1 MSNGAQIGGVIGA
14 AIGGYFGGPQGA
26 QIGFTIGSTIGGYID
41 PAQVFGPKLRD
52 AASQTAMDGVPR
64 TYGYGTFPTAGNL
77 IWTSALKERKKTES
91 SKGSPT
97 ETVTYHYFRSY
108 AIAVC
113 RAPQSG
119 DGIAGYRIIKRN
131 GKVVYDTRTDAEL
144 SSLGYNANQIAE
156 TRAAQSKFIDRV
168 TLYYGISDQPPDPTM
183 QAVKGALD
191 VPGYS
196 YTAYIVV
203 TDDDLTDMRGAV
215 PQYEFVVS
223 VCGERSDSSGTL
235 LINGAAASGPRFA
248 ILNSDSLEV
257 VPIDPS
263 TGADL
268 TDGVGAHDGE
278 KWCVIGALTTR
289 NAGILE
295 DNWTSGTSPNA
306 VFSEIFP
313 DRQGG
318 WFANTGGYLY
328 EAGASGNFTPLART
342 AENPAH
348 QIYLDISIRTI
359 EREGF
364 FYSLSDVYLF
374 RCRNPRTDLWETIHE
389 WPGMF
394 SAGRGFTD
402 LVWRGG
408 TLYGCGLMRGSNQ
421 YGVCWSPDGGHTWPI
436 SNAVLLVGQNDDPPV
451 RLVNTPSELV
461 AYCNG
466 GTIRG
471 SFSNWAVQY
480 PGIDGIG
487 TGGNPRLLDTRQRF
501 KEKDNNV
508 YILGANADSNKLVVY
523 DASRGIFSAP
533 VELPFSGACSIAPEQ
548 LGIFGTPIPDAPGYY
563 VDPTTGEIY
572 GPSGTT
578 ISQCAPLLSEIVED
592 QCALRE
598 VTAIDVTELDD
609 PVLGFRIANVSS
621 PQKSIAALMPAY
633 MFDASEYDGVIHF
646 PKRGGSDSF
655 ALTIDDLVKRE
666 GDPIEWERIQ
676 EPELLRKVTV
686 GYFDPTT
693 TYTPTTQQWER
704 RAGTVKAQGEG
715 TIELPLVASQKIA
728 AQAADMN
735 GKVAWAE
742 GDTCKLSVS
751 ISQAELVAST
761 VGTVTDENGTVHRI
775 RIEKISD
782 SGLVRMIDG
791 RRTSAHVYQSLA
803 EGASKPLPTFP
814 GSDIRGPTNYAIMN
828 MPAILDSQDR
838 VGIYWAAS
846 GVMTGWSGAQI
857 EINRAGV
864 WSVIGVME
872 SPSGMGTLLNDVS
885 AHYGDWDTVNS
896 LVLSLNQE
904 VESVTYEQL
913 LSERNPL
920 AIIYPDYTVE
930 VVQFQNVEMDSDGN
944 VVCTNLIRGRLD
956 TVRGEHMSGAKVV
969 ILDNGVQFVDLRPAE
984 LGTTIQLRVVS
995 LGTNPDA
1002 ADTITVTLDR
1012 IWSSTEWRIDSLEI
1026 ERAGDDFHLSWL
1038 RRDRLGTDVTP
1049 IRSVNWD
1056 GYSVRWQFGDQTG
1069 EEVTNSESLST
1080 TIIGGT
1086 NVTFAVSQI
1095 NRLTGNGPETI
1106 MVVP

>member
-436 SNAVLLVGQNDDPPV
+436 SNAVLLVGQNDDPP
-451 RLVNTPSELV
+451 R
-461 AYCNG
+461 
-466 GTIRG
+466 
-471 SFSNWAVQY
+471 
-480 PGIDGIG
+480 
-487 TGGNPRLLDTRQRF
+487 
-501 KEKDNNV
+501 
-508 YILGANADSNKLVVY
+508 
-523 DASRGIFSAP
+523 
-533 VELPFSGACSIAPEQ
+533 
-548 LGIFGTPIPDAPGYY
+548 
-563 VDPTTGEIY
+563 
-572 GPSGTT
+572 
-578 ISQCAPLLSEIVED
+578 
-592 QCALRE
+592 
-598 VTAIDVTELDD
+598 
-609 PVLGFRIANVSS
+609 
-621 PQKSIAALMPAY
+621 
-633 MFDASEYDGVIHF
+633 
-646 PKRGGSDSF
+646 
-655 ALTIDDLVKRE
+655 
-666 GDPIEWERIQ
+666 
-676 EPELLRKVTV
+676 
-686 GYFDPTT
+686 
-693 TYTPTTQQWER
+693 
-704 RAGTVKAQGEG
+704 
-715 TIELPLVASQKIA
+715 
-728 AQAADMN
+728 
-735 GKVAWAE
+735 
-742 GDTCKLSVS
+742 
-751 ISQAELVAST
+751 
-761 VGTVTDENGTVHRI
+761 
-775 RIEKISD
+775 
-782 SGLVRMIDG
+782 
-791 RRTSAHVYQSLA
+791 
-803 EGASKPLPTFP
+803 
-814 GSDIRGPTNYAIMN
+814 
-828 MPAILDSQDR
+828 
-838 VGIYWAAS
+838 
-846 GVMTGWSGAQI
+846 
-857 EINRAGV
+857 
-864 WSVIGVME
+864 
-872 SPSGMGTLLNDVS
+872 
-885 AHYGDWDTVNS
+885 
-896 LVLSLNQE
+896 
-904 VESVTYEQL
+904 
-913 LSERNPL
+913 
-920 AIIYPDYTVE
+920 
-930 VVQFQNVEMDSDGN
+930 
-944 VVCTNLIRGRLD
+944 
-956 TVRGEHMSGAKVV
+956 
-969 ILDNGVQFVDLRPAE
+969 
-984 LGTTIQLRVVS
+984 
-995 LGTNPDA
+995 
-1002 ADTITVTLDR
+1002 
-1012 IWSSTEWRIDSLEI
+1012 
-1026 ERAGDDFHLSWL
+1026 
-1038 RRDRLGTDVTP
+1038 
-1049 IRSVNWD
+1049 
-1056 GYSVRWQFGDQTG
+1056 
-1069 EEVTNSESLST
+1069 
-1080 TIIGGT
+1080 
-1086 NVTFAVSQI
+1086 
-1095 NRLTGNGPETI
+1095 
-1106 MVVP
+1106 